1 MKSAVLSAGDSRVS
15 LLTDGLQSIKD
26 VTRGLATRES
36 RLLDELRQEAK
47 LNGFKDG
54 YEEGLTKGHQE
65 GHAQGYAEGR
75 AQALAEI
82 EANERA
88 AEARYVESLNAE
100 SALLQRC
107 AAEWFAEAEVSLG
120 RLAVEIAARILA
132 TEIEQRPE
140 TILDIAKAALAEA
153 TNATRVRLR
162 ANPFHIPILHERKET
177 LLALSPMLRDIE
189 LVEDASIRGGCVID
203 SDGGVIDARIEAQL
217 ANLARAALEG
227 R

>member
-1 MKSAVLSAGDSRVS
+1 MKSSVLAAGDARVAP
-15 LLTDGLQSIKD
+15 LVDGLQSIKE
-26 VTRGLATRES
+26 VTKGLATRES

-47 LNGFKDG
+47 LTGFQEG
-54 YEEGLTKGHQE
+54 YEQGLAKGHQE
-65 GHAQGYAEGR
+65 GFDHGYAQGR

-82 EANERA
+82 DANERA

-107 AAEWFAEAEVSLG
+107 AADWFAQAEISLG
-120 RLAVEIAARILA
+120 RLAVEIASRILRA
-132 TEIEQRPE
+132 EIEQRPE
-140 TILDIAKAALAEA
+140 TVLAIAKAALAEA

-162 ANPFHIPILHERKET
+162 ANPFHIPILRERKEA

-189 LVEDASIRGGCVID
+189 LVEDEGIVGGCVID
-203 SDGGVIDARIEAQL
+203 SDGGVIDARIELQL